1 MNLTYEE
8 FKITLA
14 AQVTNLVGEE
24 VNVTV
29 HKIQKNNGVLL
40 DAISI
45 MRTGVYAAPSI
56 YLQDLYD
63 HYEHGKNILEL
74 ANRVIELSEER
85 QMKGILPKDFFMD
98 YHKIKDRICYRVI
111 NYEKNQQLLK
121 TVPHRKVLDLAM
133 VYYYLVEPE
142 MLENASVLIR
152 NVDLH
157 RWGVDADE
165 IKARAEVNTPKVEP
179 WQLLSMDELINE
191 VLDDENIRVKSDYLK
206 NDPAPMFILTNK
218 NRYFGAACMFYPQVL
233 EQIADQIKNHF
244 YILPSSIHECI
255 ITPVSGGLS
264 QKTLSDMVKEINS
277 TQLEEVDVLSDY
289 AYFYNRD
296 KKELIL

>member
-1 MNLTYEE
+1 MTYDE

-24 VNVTV
+24 VNVNV
-29 HKIQKNNGVLL
+29 HKIQKNNGILM

-63 HYEHGKNILEL
+63 HYEHGKNIMEL
-74 ANRVIELSEER
+74 AKKVIELSEER
-85 QMKGILPKDFFMD
+85 QIRGILPKDFFMD

-111 NYEKNQQLLK
+111 NYEKNQKLLQ
-121 TVPHRKVLDLAM
+121 TIPHRKVLDLAM

-142 MLENASVLIR
+142 LLENASVLIR
-152 NVDLH
+152 NIDLH

-165 IKARAEVNTPKVEP
+165 IKARAEQNTPKVAP
-179 WQLLSMDELINE
+179 WHLMTMNELMEEIMDG
-191 VLDDENIRVKSDYLK
+191 ENLHMTTEIFPE
-206 NDPAPMFILTNK
+206 DPFTMFVLTNK
-218 NRYFGAACMFYPQVL
+218 EKYFGAACMFYPQVL
-233 EQIADQIKNHF
+233 EQIAEQIDNHF
-244 YILPSSIHECI
+244 YILPSSVHECI
-255 ITPVSGGLS
+255 ITPVSGGFS
-264 QKTLSDMVKEINS
+264 QKTLSEMVKEINN
-277 TQLEEVDVLSDY
+277 TQVEEVDRLSDC

-296 KKELIL
+296 KKELVL